1 MIRIFQKSKLIT
13 FLSLLVFF
21 VEACGPGSED
31 IVKQKF
37 TRASDFYD
45 EKKFNDA
52 MLVLDSIKEEFS
64 GDIEYVTRAEDL
76 IRKMKIGEQERN
88 LVYLDS
94 LLNLKQKDLD
104 VLMKNF
110 DMSTKYG
117 DEEILIHKR
126 QKPTNSYSRS
136 YIRAHLNMKG
146 DFYISSRYVGPKY
159 IYHDQIKVYNK
170 GQSVISEKIPYDDLD
185 NHRFEDGG
193 TYWEVVNYKNN
204 SDNGIIDFIA
214 ENVDKPL
221 KVEFIGKSRYYIVME
236 KYDKQAIAD
245 GYEISFV
252 LKELDKLKTE
262 IKKSKDLLKHL
273 Q

>member
-1 MIRIFQKSKLIT
+1 MNRIFQKSKLIT
-13 FLSLLVFF
+13 LLSLLVFL
-21 VEACGPGSED
+21 VQTCGPSAEE

-37 TRASDFYD
+37 KRASDFYD
-45 EKKFNDA
+45 DEKFNDA

-94 LLNLKQKDLD
+94 LLSLKQKDLD

-110 DMSTKYG
+110 DVSKNYG
-117 DEEILIHKR
+117 NQEILIHKR
-126 QKPTNSYSRS
+126 QKPTNSYNRS
-136 YIRAHLNMKG
+136 YLRAHLNMKG
-146 DFYISSRYVGPKY
+146 DFFISSRYVGDKY

-170 GQSVISEKIPYDDLD
+170 NQSVISEKIPYDDLD

-193 TYWEVVNYKNN
+193 TYWEVVNYKND

-214 ENVDKPL
+214 QNVDKPL

-252 LKELDKLKTE
+252 LKEIDKLKTD
-262 IKKSKDLLKHL
+262 IQNSKDILNKL